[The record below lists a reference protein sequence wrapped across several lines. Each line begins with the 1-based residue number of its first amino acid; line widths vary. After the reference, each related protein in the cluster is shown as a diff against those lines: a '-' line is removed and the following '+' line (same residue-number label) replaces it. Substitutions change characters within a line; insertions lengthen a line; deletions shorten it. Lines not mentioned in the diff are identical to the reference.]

1 MSHSVVPEDKRE
13 LVGITNNLV
22 RLSIGLEDVEDLI
35 ADIDQSLNQIFDK
48 NKLQRS
54 NTIIWTDCPNKV
66 TRTDIVIDF
75 RGGAHH
81 MCEN

>member
-54 NTIIWTDCPNKV
+54 NTII
-66 TRTDIVIDF
+66 
-75 RGGAHH
+75 
-81 MCEN
+81 